1 MPDELSEV
9 IWSKAELADFLQHE
23 HPLVRLW
30 AVDRLSDLGSQP
42 DDERLL
48 LSLLED
54 EQPVITSRALNALTE
69 VVSPAAEERL
79 RTFLRR
85 EDIPDNQLSAARG
98 LLAGLGDRAAQE
110 RVLADAEAG
119 DDWALYAW
127 YHTDADDFVR
137 TVHKKYVREELP
149 TSVLLLR
156 FLVAAARP
164 ELAGHVLRAVSRLA
178 KDTQAEEVLDNAVKA
193 AGAVGLWLPE
203 ETDDE
208 MKPPEPPE
216 PAEEQLAGIH
226 SRTEAVT
233 QKAVKLADRE
243 DWESVSRESL
253 DAAEEI
259 ALRME
264 EAGWETPETSWGLAL
279 AREWKEIGW
288 HLHLDD
294 PLTCAAAACGL
305 LTGLHD
311 TFMVECY
318 LRQEDGLAPVLDA
331 FEWASNSTFGRVRQQ
346 LQSRWEAAQTEA
358 AARQRDEQAL
368 REWLDID
375 DHRQVLDRLICT
387 RGLDLP
393 GTGET
398 LLQLAERTRRG
409 ELSWEWPGELW
420 ELLAGY
426 LAHNP
431 EQLRASGRHW
441 LAADPIAAAEFGGAL
456 EMQNEKW
463 ATRMVLDSLD
473 SLGRHP
479 GLCNPWKL
487 LGVLGD
493 VAALPAAVEAWRP
506 GERDI
511 TRCAALLA
519 RLDGS
524 FDQLPDALRAEAS
537 KLEQKD
543 LARRT
548 SLSGG
553 GEDFDLSAFR
563 EERIRLKARCLECDR
578 VYTYAFERVFVDP
591 DAPVEDAGDGD
602 IFGTMIPGGIV
613 ECKNCGARDR
623 YELLSDQHLSLMPAL
638 FASIE
643 GEDVFESR
651 VVPGVPRLSDGT
663 VVRRPTEA
671 IEHLRRKAEAQP
683 DSGEAWRRLGNLCG
697 RFGETEEAIAAWE
710 RAMEVDETEVQAVV
724 SLADEF
730 WGSPEPDNSPLRYV
744 LEAIRRLPDARMEP
758 TERWDT
764 ADLLVDMLEVTVP
777 YADPPICMMAAWPG
791 GRVNATQTVNLS
803 EVDLRHITRWD
814 RLTELLAANVFTAI
828 EFSPELPDESPTRL
842 EILIN
847 ETEGIPGRPDDVP
860 VSEESFYEEGPAI
873 RGAPKVGRND
883 PCPCGS
889 GRKYKHCCGAPGKR

>member
-1 MPDELSEV
+1 MPDDASEV
-9 IWSKAELADFLQHE
+9 IWSRAELAGFLHHE

-30 AVDRLSDLGSQP
+30 AVDRLFDLGFEP
-42 DDERLL
+42 DDEALL
-48 LSLLED
+48 LPLLED
-54 EQPVITSRALNALTE
+54 EQAVTTSRALNALTR

-85 EDIPDNQLSAARG
+85 EDVPGDQLLSARG

-110 RVLADAEAG
+110 RLLADAEAG
-119 DDWALYAW
+119 NDWALYAW
-127 YHTDADDFVR
+127 YHTDVDDFVR
-137 TVHKKYVREELP
+137 TVHKRYARAELP
-149 TSVLLLR
+149 ASVVLLR
-156 FLVAAARP
+156 FLVSTARP

-178 KDTQAEEVLDNAVKA
+178 KDTHVEEVLDNAVKA

-216 PAEEQLAGIH
+216 PADEQLAGIH
-226 SRTEAVT
+226 SRTEDVT

-243 DWESVSRESL
+243 DWESLTRESL

-264 EAGWETPETSWGLAL
+264 EAGWQTPETSWGLAL

-305 LTGLHD
+305 VTGLHD

-318 LRQEDGLAPVLDA
+318 LRQEDGLAPALDA
-331 FEWASNSTFGRVRQQ
+331 FEWASSSTIDRVREQ

-358 AARQRDEQAL
+358 AARQRAEQTL
-368 REWLDID
+368 REWLDVD

-420 ELLAGY
+420 ELLAGH
-426 LAHNP
+426 LAHSP
-431 EQLRASGRHW
+431 EQLRQSGRRW
-441 LAADPIAAAEFGGAL
+441 LEADPIAAAEFAGAL
-456 EMQNEKW
+456 EMQNESW

-473 SLGRHP
+473 FLAAHP
-479 GLCNPWKL
+479 DGGNPWEL
-487 LGVLGD
+487 LRVLGD
-493 VAALPAAVEAWRP
+493 PAALPAAVEAWRP
-506 GERDI
+506 REHDVA
-511 TRCAALLA
+511 RCAGLLA

-524 FDQLPDALRAEAS
+524 FDQLPDALRAEALD
-537 KLEQKD
+537 LEQHD
-543 LARRT
+543 LARQT
-548 SLSGG
+548 SISGG
-553 GEDFDLSAFR
+553 FEDFDLSVFR
-563 EERIRLKARCLECDR
+563 DEPIRLKARCLECDR
-578 VYTYAFERVFVDP
+578 VYTYEFERVFVDP
-591 DAPVEDAGDGD
+591 DAWSGNAGDTD
-602 IFGTMIPGGIV
+602 VFGTMVPGGIV

-623 YELLSDQHLSLMPAL
+623 YELLSGQHLNLMPAL
-638 FASIE
+638 FASME
-643 GEDVFESR
+643 GEDVSER
-651 VVPGVPRLSDGT
+651 RIVPGVPRLSDGT
-663 VVRRPTEA
+663 VVRIPTEA
-671 IEHLRRKAEAQP
+671 IEHLRREAEAHP
-683 DSGEAWRRLGNLCG
+683 DRGETWRRLGNLCG
-697 RFGETEEAIAAWE
+697 RFGQTEEAVAAWK
-710 RAMEVDETEVQAVV
+710 RAMEVDETEVQAAVN
-724 SLADEF
+724 LADEF
-730 WGSPEPDNSPLRYV
+730 WGSAKPDHSPLRYI
-744 LEAIRRLPDARMEP
+744 LEAIRRLPDAPMEP
-758 TERWDT
+758 AERWDM
-764 ADLLVDMLEVTVP
+764 ADLLVEMLKETVP
-777 YADPPICMMAAWPG
+777 YAYPPVCMMAAWPG

-814 RLTELLAANVFTAI
+814 RLTELLAANAFTAI
-828 EFSPELPDESPTRL
+828 DFSPELPDESPTQL

-847 ETEGIPGRPDDVP
+847 ETDDIPGRPDDVP
-860 VSEESFYEEGPAI
+860 VSEEPFYEEGPAI
-873 RGAPKVGRND
+873 RAAAKVGRND